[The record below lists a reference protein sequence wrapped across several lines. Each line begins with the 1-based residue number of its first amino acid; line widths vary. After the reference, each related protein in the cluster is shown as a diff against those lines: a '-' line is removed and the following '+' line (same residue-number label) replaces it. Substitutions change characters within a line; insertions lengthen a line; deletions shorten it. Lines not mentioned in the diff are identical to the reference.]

1 MRAKRSGFT
10 LVELL
15 VVIAIIGVLVAL
27 LLPAVQAAREA
38 ARRSQ
43 CQNNLKQMG
52 LGLHNH
58 HDVHKVFPTGG
69 MDYYSARTYAN
80 GGPEVTTRQGW
91 GWLYQL
97 LPFIEQQNLWE
108 NTNEAFIR
116 ATPVKT
122 YFCPSRRAP
131 MVVAGYALNDYAGN
145 AGTYTSTGYAW
156 GDGYNGCVI
165 RNTQSPVGF
174 QNITDGTTN
183 TIFVGEKRLD
193 RFAMGT
199 SQCDDNEGYGSG
211 WDWDIVRWGNNPPMP
226 DRRGTDQCEVLFG
239 SLHPAGCNFALADG
253 SVRIISY
260 QVDIVAFQRLCERGD
275 GQPIPSNG
283 L

>member
-1 MRAKRSGFT
+1 
-10 LVELL
+10 
-15 VVIAIIGVLVAL
+15 
-27 LLPAVQAAREA
+27 
-38 ARRSQ
+38 
-43 CQNNLKQMG
+43 
-52 LGLHNH
+52 
-58 HDVHKVFPTGG
+58 
-69 MDYYSARTYAN
+69 
-80 GGPEVTTRQGW
+80 
-91 GWLYQL
+91 
-97 LPFIEQQNLWE
+97 
-108 NTNEAFIR
+108 
-116 ATPVKT
+116 
-122 YFCPSRRAP
+122 

-156 GDGYNGCVI
+156 GDGYNGCVV